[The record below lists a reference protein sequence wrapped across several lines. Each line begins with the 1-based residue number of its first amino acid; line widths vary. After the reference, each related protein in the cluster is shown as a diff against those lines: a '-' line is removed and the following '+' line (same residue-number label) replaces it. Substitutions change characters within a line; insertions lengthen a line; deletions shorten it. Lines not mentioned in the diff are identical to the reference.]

1 MGRERARERG
11 GDYYLV
17 NTVGYLRDYSG
28 TDEIMIRWSD
38 LWIFLVI
45 EVPPDTEFE
54 LRRVDRVGVGRE
66 VVPVADVLADV
77 LIFYEQVG
85 SFYIQR
91 DEHVEFRVVS
101 GFLDLLVVELHDCR
115 VVSVGVE

>member
-45 EVPPDTEFE
+45 EVPPDTEFHFC
-54 LRRVDRVGVGRE
+54 RVDWIGVCRE
-66 VVPVADVLADV
+66 IIPAAKEFVKVFV
-77 LIFYEQVG
+77 FNKQVG
-85 SFYIQR
+85 PFYI
-91 DEHVEFRVVS
+91 
-101 GFLDLLVVELHDCR
+101 
-115 VVSVGVE
+115 

>member
-1 MGRERARERG
+1 MWRERARERG

-45 EVPPDTEFE
+45 EVPPDTEF
-54 LRRVDRVGVGRE
+54 
-66 VVPVADVLADV
+66 
-77 LIFYEQVG
+77 
-85 SFYIQR
+85 
-91 DEHVEFRVVS
+91 
-101 GFLDLLVVELHDCR
+101 
-115 VVSVGVE
+115 